1 MRSGSGRPSQPGA
14 PAGDSCL
21 VGASSEDC
29 LLVSFESFFFLV
41 FILAL
46 DETAVE
52 VCFLEEI

>member
-1 MRSGSGRPSQPGA
+1 MGVLANLGPPPETLG
-14 PAGDSCL
+14 SCL

-29 LLVSFESFFFLV
+29 LLASFESFFFLV